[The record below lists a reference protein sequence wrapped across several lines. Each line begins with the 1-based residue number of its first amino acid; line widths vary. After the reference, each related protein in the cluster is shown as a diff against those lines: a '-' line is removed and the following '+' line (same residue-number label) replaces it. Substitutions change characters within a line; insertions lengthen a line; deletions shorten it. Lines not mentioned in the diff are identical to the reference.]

1 MVKDD
6 MLVVRQHEVMESE
19 DESPVLR
26 KTASEPAGSPRL
38 GNIRRKSC
46 GDVFRRLG
54 DIKPCVDQEEDLA
67 RQSAFELMSPVSQ
80 SHHTWPQRED

>member
-1 MVKDD
+1 

-26 KTASEPAGSPRL
+26 KTASEPAGSLRL